1 MNGQLP
7 SGLARVEP
15 TAPVHRSVDMEL
27 SPTTIARIERAPSDH
42 TLRAYRKW
50 ITDFTDWCQH
60 VGRVSLPATP
70 QTLAEYVSHLADR
83 NKGIPTIEIA
93 VAAIRFQHAG
103 AGYEKQPTGKLSTL
117 VARTHARERADAGA
131 RTGQATPILIDTLR
145 AMVDTCSPDTARG
158 QRDRLILVLG
168 WSAMLRRSELAAL
181 QLGDITQTSDGLT
194 IYIARSKTDKD
205 AKGAWVPI
213 PHGTHPDTDPARV
226 WDRWVQTLAE
236 HGVTTGPLLRRVG
249 QTGRIGDRITGDG
262 INDIVRAAARR
273 AGLTGSYTAH
283 SLRAGGAT
291 AAYRAGAVVSS
302 IAEHGRWAKNSPVV
316 LGYIRSVDK
325 WRDNPMRGIGL

>member
-1 MNGQLP
+1 MTTEIVPL
-7 SGLARVEP
+7 EP
-15 TAPVHRSVDMEL
+15 ALPVHRSTDWEL
-27 SPTTIARIERAPSDH
+27 SDTTAARIERAPSPH

-50 ITDFTDWCQH
+50 ITDWTNWCSE
-60 VGRVSLPATP
+60 VGRVALPATS

-83 NKGIPTIEIA
+83 NKGIPTIKIA
-93 VAAIRFQHAG
+93 IAAIRFQHAG
-103 AGYEKQPTGKLSTL
+103 AGYEGQPVGKLAGL
-117 VARTHARERADAGA
+117 VSRTHGRERSDAGV
-131 RTGQATPILIDTLR
+131 RTGQATPILLDALR
-145 AMVDTCSPDTARG
+145 AMVDTCRPDTPRG

-168 WSAMLRRSELAAL
+168 WSAMLRRSELASL

-194 IYIARSKTDKD
+194 VYIARSKTDKD
-205 AKGAWVPI
+205 AEGAGVPV
-213 PHGTHPDTDPARV
+213 PYGVHSDTDPARA
-226 WDRWVQTLAE
+226 WTAWASTLAE
-236 HGVTTGPLLRRVG
+236 RGIISGPLLRSISHGEQVG
-249 QTGRIGDRITGDG
+249 AALTGAG
-262 INDIVRAAARR
+262 INTIVRRVAKQ

-291 AAYRAGAVVSS
+291 AAYKAGAVVSS

>member
-1 MNGQLP
+1 VTGE
-7 SGLARVEP
+7 LARVD
-15 TAPVHRSVDMEL
+15 TAVVVHRSADWEL
-27 SPTTIARIERAPSDH
+27 SATTAARIERAPSPH

-50 ITDFTDWCQH
+50 IADFTTWCH
-60 VGRVSLPATP
+60 TVGRTSLPATP

-83 NKGIPTIEIA
+83 NKGIPTIHIA

-145 AMVDTCSPDTARG
+145 AMVDTCPSDTARG

-194 IYIARSKTDKD
+194 IFIARSKTDKE

-226 WDRWVQTLAE
+226 WQTWVDTLHEYAI
-236 HGVTTGPLLRRVG
+236 TTGPLLRRIS
-249 QTGRIGDRITGDG
+249 QTGHIGDRITGDG
-262 INDIVRAAARR
+262 INDIVRSIAAR

-291 AAYRAGAVVSS
+291 AAYKAGAVVSS